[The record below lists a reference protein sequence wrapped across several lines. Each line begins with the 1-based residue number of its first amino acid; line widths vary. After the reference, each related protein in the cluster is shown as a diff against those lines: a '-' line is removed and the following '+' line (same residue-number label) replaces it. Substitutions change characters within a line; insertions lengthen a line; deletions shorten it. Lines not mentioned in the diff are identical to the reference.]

1 MPKVITIS
9 REYGAGGTTIGK
21 AVAERLGI
29 EFLDKALILTTA
41 YEAQVDVESVYKLDE
56 NLPSGNLFTKGI
68 MDFYNKPLNEKL
80 FEAQSEVIKMYGERG
95 NCLIVGRNANSI
107 IREYDNTLHVFLYGN
122 MAFRRNRMMKKSMYE
137 GISEAKMTELI
148 NSMKDEWLI
157 HNLCYHLNIKSSK
170 TKSVDLN
177 NKDSFIYDTEIKRL
191 KGVKKEK
198 KNRTEENNEKRR
210 EKIRQKGKDTKKKRK
225 NDRIVIYFT
234 KYHWGVG
241 FLCISFFWGHF
252 LFDDRQS
259 DKQGICFF

>member
-148 NSMKDEWLI
+148 N
-157 HNLCYHLNIKSSK
+157 
-170 TKSVDLN
+170 TVD
-177 NKDSFIYDTEIKRL
+177 
-191 KGVKKEK
+191 
-198 KNRTEENNEKRR
+198 KRR
-210 EKIRQKGKDTKKKRK
+210 KKYCEYYTNTKFGEAYNYDISLDVSRIGIERCVDIICELAKD
-225 NDRIVIYFT
+225 
-234 KYHWGVG
+234 
-241 FLCISFFWGHF
+241 
-252 LFDDRQS
+252 
-259 DKQGICFF
+259 